1 MLGGRDLL
9 PNDFATM
16 CQNKTKHKK
25 KGGMLLLPTAA
36 FTFFPTQQS
45 IFVGRKNHKI
55 RSEGRNKATKQP
67 TIKNPFP
74 YGRTA

>member
-1 MLGGRDLL
+1 
-9 PNDFATM
+9 
-16 CQNKTKHKK
+16 
-25 KGGMLLLPTAA
+25 MLLLPTAA

-67 TIKNPFP
+67 TIKKNISLWKDSLILMA
-74 YGRTA
+74 RSICCSRQLE